1 MTATFN
7 NRVISLMILVGAC
20 LIPAMADASGCRASF
35 SETGYSRLCW
45 LFDEGKVKKK
55 EKEKVKRAW
64 RMSGNSPRGGPY
76 LGDDYYAQNWNY
88 GSGYDDLGRN
98 VRSGSAG
105 TVIYARDTGAGYGK
119 QVIIQARENNDF
131 AVRYTHLDK
140 IHVARG
146 DSVKVG
152 TLIGTV
158 GASGLPPNR
167 CNAAGGW
174 MCPLLHLVVYKNI
187 NEISRSNRTALSW
200 LKKGRSPLRIVEDR
214 PTKFA
219 AKFRVAD
226 P

>member
-88 GSGYDDLGRN
+88 GSGYDDLG
-98 VRSGSAG
+98 G
-105 TVIYARDTGAGYGK
+105 TC
-119 QVIIQARENNDF
+119 E
-131 AVRYTHLDK
+131 AVRP
-140 IHVARG
+140 AR
-146 DSVKVG
+146 
-152 TLIGTV
+152 
-158 GASGLPPNR
+158 
-167 CNAAGGW
+167 
-174 MCPLLHLVVYKNI
+174 
-187 NEISRSNRTALSW
+187 
-200 LKKGRSPLRIVEDR
+200 
-214 PTKFA
+214 
-219 AKFRVAD
+219 
-226 P
+226 